1 MRSLEIDLNSNEDV
15 FISMAPGL
23 LRLYTSVGV
32 IEGLDVNKENFDKY
46 QARYYNSNINPI
58 APIYACT

>member
-1 MRSLEIDLNSNEDV
+1 MRSLGIDLNSNEDV

-32 IEGLDVNKENFDKY
+32 IEGLDVNKENFT
-46 QARYYNSNINPI
+46 RFMS
-58 APIYACT
+58 ACY